1 MSEQEKNS
9 SALEQESNLNN
20 EMKQRREKL
29 DALRSSSPV
38 AFPNDFRRDAISDE
52 LHQKYD
58 GKTAQ
63 ELETERVQV
72 KIAGRMMTRRIMG
85 KASFATLQDM
95 GGRIQIY
102 VTRDSLPEG
111 FYNDTFKKWDLGD
124 ILGVEG
130 YVFKTKTGELS
141 IHVEKIRLLTKSL
154 RPLPEKFKGLTDQ
167 ETRCRQRYLDLIANE
182 ESRRTFQIRSRTIQ
196 AIRRYLGEHRFMEV
210 ETPMMQTIPGGASAR
225 PFITHHNALNM
236 DMYLRIAPEL
246 YLKRLVVGGFERV
259 FELNRNFRN
268 EGIDV
273 RHNPEFTMIEFY
285 MAYAD
290 YRDLITLT
298 EDMFKY
304 IALEVLGTS
313 KFIYAKPGEE
323 GFEIDFSKPFAQMTM
338 KEAIL
343 KYAPGVTEEDLNDFE
358 RAKAVAKRLH
368 IDVMDSWELG
378 HIYAA
383 IFEETAEEKLI
394 QPTFITEY
402 PAAVSPLARR
412 NDVKKDFTDR
422 FEFFIAG
429 RELGNGFSE
438 LNDADDQAER
448 FRAQVAQKEAGD
460 DEAMYYDADYVTALE
475 YGLPPTAGEG
485 IGIDRLVMLLTNSH
499 TIRDVILF
507 PALKNIKADNR
518 TAKCENEAE
527 TAVSD
532 NIGMFTPN
540 DKIDFSGVKVEPLF
554 ADCVDFETFSKSD
567 FRAVKVKSCEAVPKS
582 KKLLKFV
589 LDDGT
594 DTDRV
599 ILSGIH
605 AFYEPENL
613 IGKTLIAITNLP
625 PRAMMGIESRG
636 MLLSAVN
643 ERNGEEELRLLMVD
657 NHIPAGAKL
666 Y

>member
-1 MSEQEKNS
+1 MSEQEQNS
-9 SALEQESNLNN
+9 AAKEQELNLNN

-29 DALRSSSPV
+29 EAIRETAPV

-58 GKTAQ
+58 DKSAE
-63 ELETERVQV
+63 ELEATKVHV

-102 VTRDSLPEG
+102 VTRDNLPEG
-111 FYNDTFKKWDLGD
+111 FYNETFKKWDLGD

-141 IHVEKIRLLTKSL
+141 IHVESIRLLTKSL

-182 ESRRTFQIRSRTIQ
+182 DSRRTFQIRSRTIQ
-196 AIRRYLGEHRFMEV
+196 AIRRYLNDHRFMEV
-210 ETPMMQTIPGGASAR
+210 ETPMMQSIPGGANAK
-225 PFITHHNALNM
+225 PFITHHNALNL

-290 YRDLITLT
+290 YKDLIALT

-304 IALEVLGTS
+304 IALDVLGTS
-313 KFIYAKPGEE
+313 KFTYAKPGEE
-323 GFEIDFSKPFAQMTM
+323 GFEIDFSKPFEKMTM

-343 KYAPGVTEEDLNDFE
+343 KYAPGVTEEDLNDYE

-368 IDVMDSWELG
+368 IEVLDSWELG

-383 IFEETAEEKLI
+383 IFEETAEEHLI

-412 NDVKKDFTDR
+412 NDVKTDFTDR
-422 FEFFIAG
+422 FEFYIAG

-438 LNDADDQAER
+438 LNDADDQAAR
-448 FRAQVAQKEAGD
+448 FRAQVEQKEAGD

-485 IGIDRLVMLLTNSH
+485 IGIDRLVMLLSNSH

-507 PALKNIKADNR
+507 PAMRKAD
-518 TAKCENEAE
+518 
-527 TAVSD
+527 
-532 NIGMFTPN
+532 
-540 DKIDFSGVKVEPLF
+540 
-554 ADCVDFETFSKSD
+554 
-567 FRAVKVKSCEAVPKS
+567 
-582 KKLLKFV
+582 
-589 LDDGT
+589 
-594 DTDRV
+594 
-599 ILSGIH
+599 
-605 AFYEPENL
+605 
-613 IGKTLIAITNLP
+613 
-625 PRAMMGIESRG
+625 
-636 MLLSAVN
+636 
-643 ERNGEEELRLLMVD
+643 
-657 NHIPAGAKL
+657 
-666 Y
+666 